1 MSDEEDA
8 KKRRGESLRGRI
20 QSPSK
25 GEGTDKSEESA
36 KTSDESKTSKTDG
49 SEDSSK
55 ESKTVK
61 ERKNV
66 NMYLPDELVSD
77 LQMRYQ
83 ELNLKWRREYDEDL
97 PKNDQFY
104 PAMVRAILEQTT
116 LEDQLPLED
125 D

>member
-1 MSDEEDA
+1 MTDEDA

-25 GEGTDKSEESA
+25 EEETDETEESA
-36 KTSDESKTSKTDG
+36 ETSKESKTSKKSESEKG
-49 SEDSSK
+49 SERSQ
-55 ESKTVK
+55 TVK

-66 NMYLPDELVSD
+66 NMYLPEDLVSD
-77 LQMRYQ
+77 LQMRYS
-83 ELNLKWRREYDEDL
+83 ELNVQWRRKFDEDM

-104 PAMVRAILEQTT
+104 PAAVRAALEETSI
-116 LEDQLPLED
+116 ESQLPIGD